1 MNIKK
6 YTVYSIQE
14 GWRKVK
20 EELGED
26 AIILSV
32 KEIEGLFEIIATSP
46 GKEIKDKA
54 LKETSL
60 LKLKSFLSKLEESDI
75 ENPIKEKIEE
85 EILLTYTPIVEN
97 YPIDFQEKVENN
109 PLNKKYIV
117 LFGNVS
123 SGKSI
128 TVAKLAS
135 ILKFEKQKKV
145 CIASFDFYKIGGSES
160 LFSFAE
166 IMHIPYFQIKEE
178 KDLITHKS
186 YLDEFEHIIFDTPG
200 NIKELKE
207 IEKLV
212 YLISKSSQT
221 ENILVLPLTKKETLL
236 EKDVQYFSRF
246 NINHLILTKYDQ
258 IDNTLPLY
266 YVFGSFNYPVSYITN
281 GVNVPQ
287 DIFHVNK
294 LLEEKVM

>member
-1 MNIKK
+1 MNVKK

-14 GWRKVK
+14 GWRKIK
-20 EELGED
+20 EELGDD

-32 KEIEGLFEIIATSP
+32 KEIDGFFEIIASSP
-46 GKEIKDKA
+46 DKSSVNKILKEIQLIN
-54 LKETSL
+54 LKT
-60 LKLKSFLSKLEESDI
+60 FLENLENSKLSSEL
-75 ENPIKEKIEE
+75 KKKIEE
-85 EILLTYTPIVEN
+85 EIILTYTPIVEN
-97 YPIDFQEKVENN
+97 YPFDIERKIEKN

-145 CIASFDFYKIGGSES
+145 CIASFDFYKVGGSES

-178 KDLITHKS
+178 KDMILHKD
-186 YLDEFEHIIFDTPG
+186 YLDEFDHIIFDTPG
-200 NIKELKE
+200 NLRDLTD
-207 IEKLV
+207 IEKIIRF
-212 YLISKSSQT
+212 ISKSSQA
-221 ENILVLPLTKKETLL
+221 ENILVLPLTKKESLL

-258 IDNTLPLY
+258 IENPLPILY
-266 YVFGSFNYPVSYITN
+266 IFGSFNYPVSYITN

-287 DIFHVNK
+287 DIFSAEK
-294 LLEEKVM
+294 LVEQKVI